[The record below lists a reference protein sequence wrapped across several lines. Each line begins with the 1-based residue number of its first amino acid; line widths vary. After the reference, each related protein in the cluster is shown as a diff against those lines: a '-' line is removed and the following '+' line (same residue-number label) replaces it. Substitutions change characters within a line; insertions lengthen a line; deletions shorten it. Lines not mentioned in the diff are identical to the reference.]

1 VNRVR
6 QFDPG
11 AVAEQDGGAR
21 PATDLDNGA
30 AIERMVSLFYRR
42 LLADPLL
49 ASVFLDVA
57 RIDLD
62 QHLPVI
68 AAYWKKMLLG
78 EPTYRRHMM
87 ARHREVHRRQPLTG
101 LHHERWLGH
110 FTATLDAHF
119 QGPLTDR
126 ARCLAARIIDNLYA
140 RLSQPGG

>member
-1 VNRVR
+1 VNRVGH
-6 QFDPG
+6 FDPG
-11 AVAEQDGGAR
+11 ATAEQDHGA
-21 PATDLDNGA
+21 PPGTDLDNGA
-30 AIERMVSLFYRR
+30 AIERMVALFYAR

-49 ASVFLDVA
+49 APVFVDVA

-78 EPTYRRHMM
+78 EPGYRRHMM
-87 ARHREVHRRQPLTG
+87 ARHRAVHQRQPLTG

-126 ARCLAARIIDNLYA
+126 ARRLAARIIDNLYA
-140 RLSQPGG
+140 QLSRRHG